1 MRQNQKL
8 LVKSKKLWV
17 VTKETAQED
26 VKPLLHRWEGEK
38 LLTSALD
45 RQEGIKL
52 LENDI
57 PRQNQRKRQ

>member
-8 LVKSKKLWV
+8 LAKSKKLRV

-26 VKPLLHRWEGEK
+26 VKPLLHRWEGKE
-38 LLTSALD
+38 LLTSALN
-45 RQEGIKL
+45 RQEGFKL

-57 PRQNQRKRQ
+57 P